1 MHFLIKEYWYLY
13 LSVNRSECWWV
24 SGGSH
29 KAQTLTPE
37 MKTGFTPVSTSNGTG
52 PAARKSFNLDLV

>member
-1 MHFLIKEYWYLY
+1 MY

-24 SGGSH
+24 AGGSH

-37 MKTGFTPVSTSNGTG
+37 MKTGFTPASTSNGTG